1 MYNFEKQS
9 TSMLFRNERCL
20 VLIHPLEKVEFEVFN
35 LFGLFFFQQKSKN
48 SVLYYKSDD
57 SGELKF
63 TLYFIRM
70 GLFVSSK
77 CAYVS

>member
-35 LFGLFFFQQKSKN
+35 LFGLFFSTEVQK
-48 SVLYYKSDD
+48 
-57 SGELKF
+57 
-63 TLYFIRM
+63 
-70 GLFVSSK
+70 
-77 CAYVS
+77 